1 MNIKKGKVHFKRRD
15 LWSLDRVLARV
26 IEQGLIAFKK
36 ERKHGVNV
44 SFGVDWCRKTN
55 PDFQF
60 DENIT
65 NEQLKIVEE
74 AYYASVDDAIFA
86 FQYVQDEHKHNKF
99 WEEYSKTLELCDDD
113 DNEEQNDGNEN
124 VVGRRLVILHDDRLA
139 KLHEDEQKRLE
150 KRYEDGMEFFCKYF
164 RTFYI

>member
-55 PDFQF
+55 PGFQF

-99 WEEYSKTLELCDDD
+99 WEEYSKTLELKYDDEEPVLD
-113 DNEEQNDGNEN
+113 DENKNIGRRVTILYDERLSKLFEEEQKE
-124 VVGRRLVILHDDRLA
+124 
-139 KLHEDEQKRLE
+139 LE
-150 KRYEDGMEFFCKYF
+150 KRYEKGMEFFCKYF
-164 RTFYI
+164 RTFYD